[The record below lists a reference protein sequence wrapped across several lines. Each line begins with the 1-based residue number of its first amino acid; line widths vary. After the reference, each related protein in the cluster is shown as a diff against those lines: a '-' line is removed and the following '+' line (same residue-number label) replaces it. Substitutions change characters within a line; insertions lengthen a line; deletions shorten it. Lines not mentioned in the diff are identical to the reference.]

1 MIFVKRQPAPAFLAQ
16 ALVSKLRRD
25 AENFYGQPL
34 KQRNQRRFDFAKGL
48 MPLRTELREA
58 LMAQFERKCAYCESP
73 LGASS
78 AGEFD
83 WFRPRGGVSEASGG
97 YLGDHYWRQA
107 FEWQNMYLSCPICNR
122 NKANRF
128 PVEGPRAPADA
139 DRRALAAERPLL
151 LDPCAD
157 DPAQHLHF
165 EPGGNITG
173 LTPRGMATVEI
184 LGLNRPDLLKTR
196 QLEASLFLA
205 TKPPTAADMLS
216 PERPYLALKRQLQR
230 DHGFKTVAKVSAA
243 RAAQKALDVQREAVG
258 TDIGSGLEQYR
269 TRARHI
275 ERLCIENIASIKRL
289 ELNLATSQAAGT
301 PCFAVL
307 GSNGVGKS
315 TLLKALALTLCG
327 PSYLTR
333 LGLAPKELLRDGA
346 AEGKVTVWIGGYT
359 EPVEMVLKRRGGRIS
374 FRQAHSRMLVLGYGA
389 SRLLPT
395 SRHRPRRGLAHAKID
410 NLFDPFLPLSDAQA
424 WLRQVPAAH
433 FDDAARTLRALLPI
447 EDSALILPAKR
458 ASQAITVQLA
468 NETPRPFSQ
477 LSDGYQSMLGLAAD
491 IMEIMYAQGFDSMLS
506 AQGVVLIDELGNHLH
521 PAWRMRI
528 VGALRAAFPQV
539 QFIFSTHDPL
549 CLRGLE
555 NGEVA
560 VLRRDRKREV
570 YALED
575 LPSIAGLRVDQL
587 LTSEHF
593 GLDSTLD
600 PQSDQDI
607 RRCEALAVMPK
618 RDKAQQAEYETL
630 KASLTDVRLLGSSRR
645 ERLVLQAMDEELKAS
660 PIPTAPSVKASQL
673 SREAL
678 DRLRVLLK
686 PVVRTRAPR
695 ATSTPA
701 GKVPR

>member
-1 MIFVKRQPAPAFLAQ
+1 
-16 ALVSKLRRD
+16 
-25 AENFYGQPL
+25 
-34 KQRNQRRFDFAKGL
+34 
-48 MPLRTELREA
+48 
-58 LMAQFERKCAYCESP
+58 
-73 LGASS
+73 
-78 AGEFD
+78 
-83 WFRPRGGVSEASGG
+83 
-97 YLGDHYWRQA
+97 
-107 FEWQNMYLSCPICNR
+107 
-122 NKANRF
+122 
-128 PVEGPRAPADA
+128 
-139 DRRALAAERPLL
+139 
-151 LDPCAD
+151 
-157 DPAQHLHF
+157 
-165 EPGGNITG
+165 
-173 LTPRGMATVEI
+173 
-184 LGLNRPDLLKTR
+184 
-196 QLEASLFLA
+196 
-205 TKPPTAADMLS
+205 
-216 PERPYLALKRQLQR
+216 
-230 DHGFKTVAKVSAA
+230 
-243 RAAQKALDVQREAVG
+243 
-258 TDIGSGLEQYR
+258 
-269 TRARHI
+269 
-275 ERLCIENIASIKRL
+275 
-289 ELNLATSQAAGT
+289 
-301 PCFAVL
+301 
-307 GSNGVGKS
+307 
-315 TLLKALALTLCG
+315 
-327 PSYLTR
+327 
-333 LGLAPKELLRDGA
+333 
-346 AEGKVTVWIGGYT
+346 
-359 EPVEMVLKRRGGRIS
+359 
-374 FRQAHSRMLVLGYGA
+374 
-389 SRLLPT
+389 
-395 SRHRPRRGLAHAKID
+395 
-410 NLFDPFLPLSDAQA
+410 
-424 WLRQVPAAH
+424 
-433 FDDAARTLRALLPI
+433 
-447 EDSALILPAKR
+447 
-458 ASQAITVQLA
+458 
-468 NETPRPFSQ
+468 
-477 LSDGYQSMLGLAAD
+477 
-491 IMEIMYAQGFDSMLS
+491 MLS

-630 KASLTDVRLLGSSRR
+630 KASLTDVRLLGNSRR